1 MTTLE
6 RLDPADSPP
15 SGTTDG
21 TGATTS
27 GDAMNR
33 VLAQR
38 ALGWSRDQVEPA
50 LRAAVGKLPLA
61 TQRIT
66 NYHFGWEDE
75 DGTPTRADGGKAL
88 RPALALLASQ
98 AVGGTT
104 AAAVPAAVAVELV
117 HNFSLLHDDVMDC
130 DTTRR
135 HRATAW
141 TVFGLG
147 PAILAGDALLSLA
160 FDVLVSSG
168 EPAADD
174 GAKVL
179 GQAVQELVE
188 GQLADAHFEIRND
201 VTLSECLRMAQLKT
215 GALLGC
221 STALGAMFG
230 GGRSEQVDHLRLF
243 GEDLGLAYQYVDDL
257 LGIWGD
263 PRVTGKPVHSDLRR
277 RKKSLPVIAAL
288 TSGTA
293 AGQELAALYQGS
305 RDLTDAEL
313 VRAAGLI
320 DEAGAKAQSQ
330 AQADALLTAAL
341 GELRSASGAVGA
353 ADDLERLARWA
364 TRRDR

>member
-1 MTTLE
+1 MTTVE
-6 RLDPADSPP
+6 QTGPSTDPPVQRLQSAGIPAQQL
-15 SGTTDG
+15 
-21 TGATTS
+21 
-27 GDAMNR
+27 
-33 VLAQR
+33 LA
-38 ALGWSRDQVEPA
+38 WSRDQVEPA
-50 LRAAVGKLPLA
+50 LREAIGRMPLA

-88 RPALALLASQ
+88 RPALALLAAQ
-98 AVGGTT
+98 AVGGT
-104 AAAVPAAVAVELV
+104 AADGVPAAVAVELV

-135 HRATAW
+135 HRPTAW

-160 FDVLVSSG
+160 FDVLVASGHSSAD
-168 EPAADD
+168 EAA
-174 GAKVL
+174 KTL

-188 GQLADAHFEIRND
+188 GQLADAHFETRNE
-201 VTLSECLRMAQLKT
+201 VALSECVRMAQLKT

-221 STALGAMFG
+221 STALGALLG
-230 GGRSEQVDHLRLF
+230 GGRPEQVDHLRLF

-277 RKKSLPVIAAL
+277 RKESLPVVAAL
-288 TSGTA
+288 SSGTE
-293 AGQELAALYQGS
+293 AGQALSVLYGGTH
-305 RDLTDAEL
+305 DLSGDEL
-313 VRAAGLI
+313 VRAADLI
-320 DEAGAKAQSQ
+320 EQAGSRAQSQ

-341 GELRSASGAVGA
+341 GELRSATSGRP
-353 ADDLERLARWA
+353 ADDLERLARLA

>member
-1 MTTLE
+1 MTTVE
-6 RLDPADSPP
+6 RAGPPADQPVKRLPSPQLP
-15 SGTTDG
+15 
-21 TGATTS
+21 AQQL
-27 GDAMNR
+27 
-33 VLAQR
+33 LA
-38 ALGWSRDQVEPA
+38 WSRDQVEPA
-50 LRAAVGKLPLA
+50 LRSAVGKMPLA

-88 RPALALLASQ
+88 RPALALLAAQ
-98 AVGGTT
+98 AVGGT
-104 AAAVPAAVAVELV
+104 AADGVPAAVAVELV

-135 HRATAW
+135 HRPTAW

-160 FDVLVSSG
+160 FDVLVASG
-168 EPAADD
+168 HPSADEAA
-174 GAKVL
+174 KML

-188 GQLADAHFEIRND
+188 GQLADAHFETRNE
-201 VTLSECLRMAQLKT
+201 VALSECIRMAQLKT

-221 STALGAMFG
+221 STALGALLG

-277 RKKSLPVIAAL
+277 RKKSLPVVAAL
-288 TSGTA
+288 GSGTSAGRGLAELYGGTHDLSDEELVQA
-293 AGQELAALYQGS
+293 ADLIEQAGS
-305 RDLTDAEL
+305 RS
-313 VRAAGLI
+313 
-320 DEAGAKAQSQ
+320 QSQ

-341 GELRSASGAVGA
+341 GELRSATTGRP
-353 ADDLERLARWA
+353 ADDLERLARLA